1 MLTRSVLAIAA
12 LFCFVGLAQAAPH
25 GTVCVPFAQTGT
37 VGTSSDFVNVCFQSD
52 QVARVKTIYSG
63 KSGNQIE
70 VVLWDGTRFYKSGMT
85 AVSFSGCVSRAAG
98 GNKIMCDD
106 VQTAGPIRD
115 LTRGDISTFERP
127 KTKTR
132 RQSPYRDELN
142 RCAVSVSWDC

>member
-1 MLTRSVLAIAA
+1 MLIRGALTIAA
-12 LFCFVGLAQAAPH
+12 ILLATGLLHAAPH

-52 QVARVKTIYSG
+52 QVARVKTVYSG

-70 VVLWDGTRFYKSGMT
+70 VILWDGTRFYKTGMT

-106 VQTAGPIRD
+106 VRTAGPIRD
-115 LTRGDISTFERP
+115 LTRGDIGTFERP
-127 KTKTR
+127 KKKTR
-132 RQSPYRDELN
+132 HPSPYRNELN
-142 RCAVSVSWDC
+142 RCAVSVLWDC